1 MRYQAKILAIL
12 LMLVCA
18 RSFSQMRYTSALS
31 IDKNFKDTFTFQRQ
45 WAYDW
50 GVLKEDDGSF
60 SKAFGGKVKAAD
72 TAHLFY
78 TANCSTNVQGGYHI
92 RYSYAEKINDELVL
106 TFEDGLPAYA
116 SVFWIHIKNDSFYF
130 KPKTIYPQ
138 PTRGKL
144 SYHIDSQKLVLNKN
158 QFSRGEL
165 VKGYIDFQFTEVTST
180 PGNESHDSKYFLRG
194 YFRTPLRSGR
204 K

>member
-1 MRYQAKILAIL
+1 MKIILLAIIFSCSL
-12 LMLVCA
+12 A
-18 RSFSQMRYTSALS
+18 TGFSQSHHTSLIT
-31 IDKNFKDTFTFQRQ
+31 IDKNFRDTFTFHKQ
-45 WAYDW
+45 WAYEW
-50 GVLKEDDGSF
+50 SVIKEDDGSF
-60 SKAFGGKVKAAD
+60 SKAFDGKVKAAD

-165 VKGYIDFQFTEVTST
+165 VKGYIDIQFTEVTSS
-180 PGNESHDSKYFLRG
+180 PGNESRERKYFLRG
-194 YFRTPLRSGR
+194 YFRTPLRSRR